1 MIRMLFPTAL
11 LLTAGFVQ
19 ADPLPSWNDT
29 ATKDA
34 IIEFVESVTT
44 PGSADFLP
52 EADRI
57 AVFDND
63 GALWAEQ
70 PMYFQVYFALDV
82 LRAKAEADPAS
93 MTSDV
98 LKAAAAGDLKTVL
111 AGGKAALGE
120 VVMASHADIS
130 AEDFEALV
138 ARWAATATHPD
149 TGLLFAEMT
158 YQPMTE
164 LLRYLRDEGF
174 STWIVT
180 GGGSHF
186 VRAFAEDAYGIPPE
200 QVVGSLGDSEYRVVD
215 GVGQIWKL
223 PEIAFIDDKG
233 GKPVG
238 IDRNIG
244 RRPVFAWGNSDGDYE
259 MLEYTTTG
267 PGPSL
272 GLLLHHTDAEREWAY
287 DRESHIGHLERGL
300 DDAEAQGWVIVDM
313 AQDWS
318 RIYTGTSGKAE

>member
-1 MIRMLFPTAL
+1 MLCRLFSAAL
-11 LLTAGFVQ
+11 ILLSGAAQ

-34 IIEFVESVTT
+34 IIAFVEGVTT

-52 EADRI
+52 VADRI

-63 GALWAEQ
+63 GTLWAEQ
-70 PMYFQVYFALDV
+70 PMYFQGFFALDAV
-82 LRAKAEADPAS
+82 RAKAEADPS
-93 MTSDV
+93 ILTTDV
-98 LKAAAAGDLKTVL
+98 LKAAAAGDLETVV
-111 AGGKAALGE
+111 AGGTAALAE
-120 VVMASHADIS
+120 VMMASHADVTAAAFNAS
-130 AEDFEALV
+130 V
-138 ARWAATATHPD
+138 ADWAATAIHPQ
-149 TGLLFAEMT
+149 TGLRFADMT

-186 VRAFAEDAYGIPPE
+186 VRAFAQDAYGIPPE
-200 QVVGSLGDSEYRVVD
+200 QVVGSLGGSEYRVID

-223 PEIAFIDDKG
+223 PELDFNDDKG

-244 RRPVFAWGNSDGDYE
+244 RRPILAFGNSDGDFE

-272 GLLLHHTDAEREWAY
+272 GLILHHTDAPREWAY
-287 DRESHIGHLERGL
+287 DRESHVGKLNRGL
-300 DDAEAQGWVIVDM
+300 DEAATKGWIMVDM
-313 AQDWS
+313 AVDWS
-318 RIYTGTSGKAE
+318 RIYTGGKAD

>member
-1 MIRMLFPTAL
+1 MIRALFPTAIVFL
-11 LLTAGFVQ
+11 ASMAQ

-29 ATKDA
+29 ATKAA
-34 IIEFVESVTT
+34 IIDFVEGVTT
-44 PGSADFLP
+44 PGSVDFLP

-63 GALWAEQ
+63 GTLWAEQ
-70 PMYFQVYFALDV
+70 PMYFQLFFALDAI
-82 LRAKAEADPAS
+82 RARGEADPAFLA
-93 MTSDV
+93 TDT
-98 LKAAAAGDLKTVL
+98 LKAAAAGDLKTIL
-111 AGGKAALGE
+111 AGGKAALAE
-120 VVMASHADIS
+120 VVMASHTDMTTDAFQAAVAD
-130 AEDFEALV
+130 
-138 ARWAATATHPD
+138 WAATAVHPQ
-149 TGLLFAEMT
+149 TGLRFADMT

-180 GGGSHF
+180 GGGTQF
-186 VRAFAEDAYGIPPE
+186 VRAIAEDAYGIPPE
-200 QVVGSLGDSEYRVVD
+200 QVVGSLVDSEYRVID

-223 PEIAFIDDKG
+223 PDLAFIDDKG

-244 RRPVFAWGNSDGDYE
+244 KRPVLAFGNSDGDYE

-272 GLLLHHTDAEREWAY
+272 GLILHHTDATREWAY
-287 DRESHIGHLERGL
+287 DRDSHIGQLARGL
-300 DDAEAQGWVIVDM
+300 DDSAAKGWIMVDM
-313 AQDWS
+313 AAAWA
-318 RIYTGTSGKAE
+318 RIYSGAPAKAD

>member
-1 MIRMLFPTAL
+1 MIRALFPTAVL
-11 LLTAGFVQ
+11 LMTGIAH

-34 IIEFVESVTT
+34 IIEFVEGVTT
-44 PGSADFLP
+44 PGSATFLP

-63 GALWAEQ
+63 GTLWAEQ
-70 PMYFQVYFALDV
+70 PMYFQLFYALDA
-82 LRAKAEADPAS
+82 LRAKAAADPS
-93 MTSDV
+93 ILSSPV
-98 LKAAAAGDLKTVL
+98 LKAAADGDLKTVL
-111 AGGKAALGE
+111 GGGKAALAE
-120 VVMASHADIS
+120 VVMASHAEVT
-130 AEDFEALV
+130 AEAFQASV
-138 ARWAATATHPD
+138 ATWAATAVHPD
-149 TGLLFAEMT
+149 TGLRFADMT

-186 VRAFAEDAYGIPPE
+186 VRALSQDAYGIPPD
-200 QVVGSLGDSEYRVVD
+200 QVVGSVGDSEYRVID

-223 PEIAFIDDKG
+223 PDIAFIDDKG

-238 IDRNIG
+238 IDRSIG
-244 RRPVFAWGNSDGDYE
+244 RRPILAFGNSDGDFE
-259 MLEYTTTG
+259 MLEYATTG

-272 GLLLHHTDAEREWAY
+272 GLILHHTDATREWAY
-287 DRESHIGHLERGL
+287 DRESHIGKLERGL
-300 DDAEAQGWVIVDM
+300 DEAASRDWIIVDM
-313 AQDWS
+313 SADWS
-318 RIYTGTSGKAE
+318 RIYSGAAGKPD

>member
-1 MIRMLFPTAL
+1 MRQIPAAVFLIAL
-11 LLTAGFVQ
+11 ASQVQ

-29 ATKDA
+29 ATKVA
-34 IIEFVESVTT
+34 IIDFVEGVTT
-44 PGSADFLP
+44 PGSADYLP

-63 GALWAEQ
+63 GTLWAEQ
-70 PMYFQVYFALDV
+70 PLYFQVYFALDA
-82 LRAKAEADPAS
+82 LKARAEADPAIL
-93 MTSDV
+93 TTDV

-120 VVMASHADIS
+120 IVMASHADMT
-130 AEDFEALV
+130 AEAFTTSV
-138 ARWAATATHPD
+138 ADWAATAVHHD
-149 TGLLFAEMT
+149 TGLRFADMT

-200 QVVGSLGDSEYRVVD
+200 QVVGSMIDSEYRVID
-215 GVGQIWKL
+215 GKGQIWKL
-223 PEIAFIDDKG
+223 PELAFIDDKG

-238 IDRNIG
+238 IDRSIG
-244 RRPVFAWGNSDGDYE
+244 RRPILAFGNSDGDFE
-259 MLEYTTTG
+259 MLEYATTG

-272 GLLLHHTDAEREWAY
+272 GLILHHTDGAREWAY
-287 DRESHIGHLERGL
+287 DRESHIGKLNRGL
-300 DDAEAQGWVIVDM
+300 DEADARGWIMVDM
-313 AQDWS
+313 AADWS
-318 RIYTGTSGKAE
+318 RIYTGEKAKAD

>member
-1 MIRMLFPTAL
+1 MIRALFPTAL
-11 LLTAGFVQ
+11 LLIASVAQ
-19 ADPLPSWNDT
+19 ADPLPSWNET

-34 IIEFVESVTT
+34 IISFVEGVTT

-63 GALWAEQ
+63 GTLWAEQ
-70 PMYFQVYFALDV
+70 PVYFQLYYALDA
-82 LRAKAEADPAS
+82 LRAKAKADPS
-93 MTSDV
+93 ILSSPV
-98 LKAAAAGDLKTVL
+98 LKAAVEGDIKTVL
-111 AGGKAALGE
+111 AGGKPALAE
-120 VVMASHADIS
+120 IMMASHADVT
-130 AEDFEALV
+130 AEAFTASV
-138 ARWAATATHPD
+138 ADWAATAVHPD
-149 TGLLFAEMT
+149 TGLRFADMT

-200 QVVGSLGDSEYRVVD
+200 QVVGSLGDSEYRVID

-223 PEIAFIDDKG
+223 PDLAFIDDKG

-244 RRPVFAWGNSDGDYE
+244 RRPILAFGNSDGDFE

-272 GLLLHHTDAEREWAY
+272 GLILHHTDAAREWAY
-287 DRESHIGHLERGL
+287 DRESHIGQLQRGL
-300 DDAEAQGWVIVDM
+300 DEAAAKGWIIVDM
-313 AQDWS
+313 AVDWS
-318 RIYTGTSGKAE
+318 RIHSGGKAD

>member
-1 MIRMLFPTAL
+1 MRQVPAAVFLIAL
-11 LLTAGFVQ
+11 ASQVQ

-29 ATKDA
+29 ATKVA
-34 IIEFVESVTT
+34 IIDFVEGVTT
-44 PGSADFLP
+44 PGSADFVP

-63 GALWAEQ
+63 GTLWAEQ
-70 PMYFQVYFALDV
+70 PLYFQAFFALDAV
-82 LRAKAEADPAS
+82 RAKAEADPSILTTDA
-93 MTSDV
+93 
-98 LKAAAAGDLKTVL
+98 LKAAAAGDLEGVV
-111 AGGKAALGE
+111 AGGTAALAE
-120 VVMASHADIS
+120 IMMASHADVTGAAFNAS
-130 AEDFEALV
+130 V
-138 ARWAATATHPD
+138 ADWAATAIHPQ
-149 TGLLFAEMT
+149 TGLRFADMT

-200 QVVGSLGDSEYRVVD
+200 QVVGSLGDSEYRVID

-223 PEIAFIDDKG
+223 PELTFNDDKG

-244 RRPVFAWGNSDGDYE
+244 RRPILAFGNSDGDFE
-259 MLEYTTTG
+259 MIEYTTTG

-272 GLLLHHTDAEREWAY
+272 GLILHHTDAAREWAY
-287 DRESHIGHLERGL
+287 DRESHVGKLNRGL
-300 DDAEAQGWVIVDM
+300 DEAAAKGWIMVDM
-313 AQDWS
+313 AVDWS
-318 RIYTGTSGKAE
+318 RIYSGGKAD